1 MPDAQA
7 DLKDDYPCVCPS
19 QHLVVYL
26 GLAAASQICIHVTR
40 YYSIPEDG
48 EYCF

>member
-1 MPDAQA
+1 M
-7 DLKDDYPCVCPS
+7 LKPILKMITTVSALP